1 MKPQSTDK
9 LLFTPG
15 PLTTSI
21 TTKKAMLHDAGSWH
35 FEFNER
41 VAWIRAQLL
50 SIAGLSQADGWEA
63 VPLQGSGTNGVEA
76 VFATC
81 VPPGAKVCVV
91 SNGAYGERM
100 IRMLQHLLIPF
111 VVLRSVENELPDLT
125 ELERILKSDPA
136 ITHVAAVHC
145 ETTTGILNPLTEIGK
160 ISRNHACL
168 FVVDAMSSF
177 GAIPIN
183 FAEAGIDFLVSSPNK
198 CLEGV
203 PGFCF
208 VLAQR
213 EALLANEE
221 QARSLSLNL
230 VDQLRGFERNG
241 QFRFTPPTHTLLAFE
256 QALREFFLEGGVAA
270 RGRRYLAN
278 HKLLVE
284 GMHQLGFSPYLSPE
298 VQSFI
303 ITAFHCPADERF
315 QFPEFYR
322 RLSDKGFL
330 IYPGKL
336 TRAETFRIASI
347 GRLFEA
353 DVRALLDAVAAVKAD
368 MGFSCDHIRPPETT
382 ARELTVIRL

>member
-1 MKPQSTDK
+1 MNPLNHDK

-21 TTKKAMLHDAGSWH
+21 TTKKAMFHDAGSWH
-35 FEFNER
+35 VEFNER

-50 SIAGLSQADGWEA
+50 SIAGVSQTEGWEA
-63 VPLQGSGTNGVEA
+63 VLLQGSGTNGVEA

-81 VPPGAKVCVV
+81 IPPAAKVCVV
-91 SNGAYGERM
+91 SNGAYGARM
-100 IRMLQHLLIPF
+100 VRMLQHLRIPF
-111 VVLRSVENELPDLT
+111 AVLRSAENELPNLM
-125 ELERILKSDPA
+125 ELEQILKSDPA
-136 ITHVAAVHC
+136 ITYVAAVHC
-145 ETTTGILNPLTEIGK
+145 ETTTGILNPIAEIGK

-183 FAEAGIDFLVSSPNK
+183 FAEASIDFLISSPNK

-208 VLAQR
+208 VIAQR
-213 EALLANEE
+213 ETLLANEE
-221 QARSLSLNL
+221 HARSLSLNL
-230 VDQLRGFERNG
+230 ADQLRGFERNG

-256 QALREFFLEGGVAA
+256 QALREFFLEGGIAA

-284 GMHQLGFSPYLSPE
+284 GMAQLGFTAYLPPE
-298 VQSFI
+298 LQSFI
-303 ITAFHCPADERF
+303 ITAFLCPAHERF

-322 RLSDKGFL
+322 HLSDKGFI

-347 GRLFEA
+347 GRLFEE
-353 DVRALLDAVAAVKAD
+353 DIRALLNAVAAVKAD
-368 MGFSCDHIRPPETT
+368 MGYSGGNIQRSETT
-382 ARELTVIRL
+382 ARELTAIRL